1 MSRPITI
8 IVSFLLT
15 LVLGVVLIYPRY
27 QDLQFIQEKIEELKI
42 ELQSKEE
49 YLSNLNEVSEELKKY
64 ETELSIID
72 SALPSDPFLPAL
84 FDFLQKASSQNGLIL
99 KAMSPVSGLPSEGLK
114 ETRVNLKM
122 TGSYTSLKGFLSVVE
137 NSARIIELESLSFSS
152 SGELS
157 PFDFDIAIK
166 VYSY

>member
-1 MSRPITI
+1 MNRPITI

-15 LVLGVVLIYPRY
+15 LILGVVLIYPRY

-72 SALPSDPFLPAL
+72 SALPSSPFLPAL

-99 KAMSPVSGLPSEGLK
+99 KAMSPVSGLLSKGFK
-114 ETRVNLKM
+114 ETRVNLNM
-122 TGSYTSLKGFLSVVE
+122 TGSYASLKSFLSVLE

-152 SGELS
+152 SEELS
-157 PFDFDIAIK
+157 PFDFNIAIK
-166 VYSY
+166 AYSY

>member
-1 MSRPITI
+1 MNRPITI
-8 IVSFLLT
+8 IVSLLLA

-27 QDLQFIQEKIEELKI
+27 QDLQFIQERIEERKG

-64 ETELSIID
+64 ERELSIID
-72 SALPSDPFLPAL
+72 SALPLNPFLPAL
-84 FDFLQKASSQNGLIL
+84 FDFLQKASSQSGLIL
-99 KAMSPVSGLPSEGLK
+99 KAMSPVLGLPPKGLK

-122 TGSYTSLKGFLSVVE
+122 TGPYTSLKSFLSVLE

-157 PFDFDIAIK
+157 PFDFNTAIK